1 MVRTIF
7 PAFEKSL
14 VIWQVTFTVLRM
26 TYQQE
31 ITLFDEDPDTKLYKY
46 KITLEKIKN
55 ELMSFGLTQSQ
66 AKVFIYL
73 GKYGSKPASEI
84 AKALLLPRT
93 ETYHLVNSLQNI
105 GLVVAELSHPTKY
118 TAIEMKKAISGLIK
132 QEQERINTLAG
143 KEESLTEMWKE
154 VPFFVVETNESKSEK
169 MQVLH
174 GTGPIIN
181 KIKEMIGSSNVDMKI
196 YGSVSDVLKFYHAD
210 VFDWIQSAPT
220 DLKLMVSPL
229 DKVHEFL
236 NELNPKKIRTISS
249 NSANKC
255 FIVNDAKEV
264 LIFMRNSSHPSR
276 EIFAWWSDSETLVDM
291 MSSLFDLSWE
301 NGCHLQNLQTKQS
314 AKYKK
319 DTSRATVLTV

>member
-1 MVRTIF
+1 
-7 PAFEKSL
+7 
-14 VIWQVTFTVLRM
+14 M

-84 AKALLLPRT
+84 AKALQLPRT

-118 TAIEMKKAISGLIK
+118 TAIEMKKAITGLIK
-132 QEQERINTLAG
+132 QEQERIDSLAG
-143 KEESLTEMWKE
+143 KEASLSKMWKD
-154 VPFFVVETNESKSEK
+154 VPFFVVETDESKTEK
-169 MQVLH
+169 MQLLH

-181 KIKEMIGSSNVDMKI
+181 KIKEMVNSSNIDMKI
-196 YGSVSDVLKFYHAD
+196 YGSIPDVLKFYHAE
-210 VFDWIQSAPT
+210 VFDWIQDAPT
-220 DLKLMVSPL
+220 DLKLTISPL
-229 DKVHEFL
+229 DKVPEFL
-236 NELNPKKIRTISS
+236 NDLNSEKIRTIPST
-249 NSANKC
+249 SANKC

-264 LIFMRNSSHPSR
+264 LIFMRNANHPSR

-301 NGCHLQNLQTKQS
+301 NGCPLQNLKTRQGE
-314 AKYKK
+314 KYSKG
-319 DTSRATVLTV
+319 TRHARELTV